1 MSLRISPRSVA
12 EVWVDGRRLLEAG
25 VPTTVDEAAQIAQ
38 CRPLAKQLEGNRASS
53 QMGCQGH
60 E

>member
-1 MSLRISPRSVA
+1 MSLRISPGSVA

-38 CRPLAKQLEGNRASS
+38 CRTLAKQLQSESRFVADGLSRL
-53 QMGCQGH
+53 
-60 E
+60 